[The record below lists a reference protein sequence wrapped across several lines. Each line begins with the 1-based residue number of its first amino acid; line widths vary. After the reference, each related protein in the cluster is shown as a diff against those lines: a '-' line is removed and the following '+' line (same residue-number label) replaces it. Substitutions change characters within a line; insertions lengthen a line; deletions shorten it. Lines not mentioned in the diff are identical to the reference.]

1 MGKFQTYQNAQWQQP
16 KSPRESGRP
25 EKTKRILIIGNGFD
39 LAHGLPTTYGDFL
52 WFCELFRVIGQAS
65 VSCEKDV
72 LNEMQSAAKALL
84 RGETDAADRQRK
96 QTVLPLF
103 AGAVAQTLGRK
114 KADMP
119 LQQNRLWREFAA
131 MTEKN
136 PWIRYFQEQLAE
148 LKAAQ
153 GQLDRF

>member
-103 AGAVAQTLGRK
+103 AGAVAQTLG
-114 KADMP
+114 
-119 LQQNRLWREFAA
+119 
-131 MTEKN
+131 
-136 PWIRYFQEQLAE
+136 
-148 LKAAQ
+148 
-153 GQLDRF
+153 